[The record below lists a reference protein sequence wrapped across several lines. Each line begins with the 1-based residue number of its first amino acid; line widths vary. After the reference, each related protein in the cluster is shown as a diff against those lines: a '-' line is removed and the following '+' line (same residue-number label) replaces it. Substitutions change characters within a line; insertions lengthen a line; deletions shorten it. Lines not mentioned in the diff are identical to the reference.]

1 MRKDDKQIHTVNI
14 GNYIDEKKN
23 DILKEVSVDLEEEKN
38 YESERHLFSL
48 LQFLRIILAF
58 F

>member
-1 MRKDDKQIHTVNI
+1 MK
-14 GNYIDEKKN
+14 KKN

-48 LQFLRIILAF
+48 LQFLRIILALF
-58 F
+58 